1 MSVVTATMQR
11 HGAAT
16 GMTQQRG
23 DATARMQR
31 HEAATTA
38 MIQWHGGL
46 HEGLIVRASRGP
58 LCAAASSSSLTPLPL
73 RTRAIANTN
82 TILVITATDRQ

>member
-1 MSVVTATMQR
+1 MMMSAVTATMQR

-23 DATARMQR
+23 DVTARIR
-31 HEAATTA
+31 
-38 MIQWHGGL
+38 G
-46 HEGLIVRASRGP
+46 HEGLHGLTERASSGP
-58 LCAAASSSSLTPLPL
+58 LCAAASSSSPPLPL
-73 RTRAIANTN
+73 RTRAIANAN